1 MEKAIAIANG
11 RNKAPGIPVMVKAG
25 AKGIVIAGVGDG
37 NMNAG
42 TLEAAKKA
50 ASQGVWVVRASR
62 VPIGAVLIKGEV
74 DDKQFGTLCSDE
86 LNPQKAR
93 VLLMLALLKKSSW
106 DDMQKLFI
114 EY

>member
-1 MEKAIAIANG
+1 
-11 RNKAPGIPVMVKAG
+11 MVKAG

-37 NMNAG
+37 NMNAA

-50 ASQGVWVVRASR
+50 AKSGIWVVRATR
-62 VPIGAVLIKGEV
+62 VPIGAVLVKGEV
-74 DDKQFGTLCSDE
+74 NDKEFGTICSDE

-93 VLLMLALLKKSSW
+93 VLLMLALQKKRSW
-106 DDMQKLFI
+106 DDMQKLFL